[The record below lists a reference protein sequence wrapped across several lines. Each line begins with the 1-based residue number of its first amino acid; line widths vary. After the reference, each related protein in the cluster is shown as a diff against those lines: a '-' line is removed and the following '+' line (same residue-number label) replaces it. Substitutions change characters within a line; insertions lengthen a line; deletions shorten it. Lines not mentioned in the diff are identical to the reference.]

1 MPTSAQ
7 NMRTRSLR
15 KKALHLLAD
24 LYLYPQSASALA
36 SALRLR
42 DPYIDRQKVRDC
54 FSYLEKKG
62 YVSIR
67 RAGDGKVKAII
78 TSSGI
83 DLVDGAV
90 HDSGVLP
97 ARPNFTSQMT
107 RKEIRK
113 GVLSFLRQFPDSFNG
128 DDEILAQLKE
138 LGLVD
143 LMMDQVRFHIWY
155 LSGKKL
161 LEMKTSS
168 LRDELVYYA
177 RITARGMDLLDGS
190 IEDPGVNCDE

>member
-15 KKALHLLAD
+15 KKVLKTLAD
-24 LYLYPQSASALA
+24 LYLYPQSGGALA
-36 SALRLR
+36 SALRSR
-42 DPYIDRQKVRDC
+42 HPYIDRQKVRDC

-62 YVSIR
+62 YVSVS
-67 RAGDGKVKAII
+67 RARDGKVKAII
-78 TSSGI
+78 TSKGI
-83 DLVDGAV
+83 DLADGAV
-90 HDSGVLP
+90 QDSGVLP
-97 ARPNFTSQMT
+97 ARPNFTSLMT

-113 GVLSFLRQFPDSFNG
+113 SVLSFLRQFPDSFNG
-128 DDEILAQLKE
+128 DDEILAELKE

-143 LMMDQVRFHIWY
+143 LIMDQVRFHIWY

-177 RITARGMDLLDGS
+177 RITARGMDLLDGGLV
-190 IEDPGVNCDE
+190 DPGVNCDE